1 MIQIETIRRL
11 HSIHLISTND
21 IDRMGILKPVRESHN
36 LGLLWERSQR
46 LAGLFIS
53 TLTTIIIT
61 LCRDFLRWPG
71 GAFATEGDMQI
82 SFEPAANDL
91 RGMLSSILKTFC
103 PNLNCLRT
111 LCTTHSTSY
120 RDLLEYFL
128 NHVFW

>member
-11 HSIHLISTND
+11 HSIHLISTKD
-21 IDRMGILKPVRESHN
+21 IDRMGIFKQLRESHN
-36 LGLLWERSQR
+36 RGLLWEASQR

-53 TLTTIIIT
+53 TLTTTLIT

-71 GAFATEGDMQI
+71 GTFADEGDMLTK
-82 SFEPAANDL
+82 FKPAADDL